1 MENIDETPSSMMR
14 HGIIATFAE
23 FYSLNRRGDSAR
35 TGRCAPFAEF
45 YSLHRRGDSART
57 GRCAPMSDPDD
68 LSPAEVDDG
77 ARCRVK
83 PS

>member
-35 TGRCAPFAEF
+35 TGRCAP
-45 YSLHRRGDSART
+45 
-57 GRCAPMSDPDD
+57 MSDPDD